1 MAERSRGGGCGCCGC
16 LFGTLLLFAV
26 IFFLGFCFLY
36 FTTTSA
42 LDRLTIRGPFPSA
55 STQFNRQT
63 YTAAR
68 QKLDRFFADPAERTL
83 ILSNNEVNA
92 LLADSP
98 ELRLLGR
105 GVFAIFY
112 QNAAEVYCSLPL
124 SVPFLPRH
132 YLNCSFELRPYM
144 RGGDFAL
151 GVSRIDRG
159 GRPLAEAELQNYQNV
174 VVPQVEKLLSSIN
187 RLSPSGPV
195 RDVRIE
201 NGNLVL
207 VR

>member
-16 LFGTLLLFAV
+16 LFGTLLLLAV
-26 IFFLGFCFLY
+26 VFFLGFCFLY

-42 LDRLTIRGPFPSA
+42 VDRLTIRGPFPSA

-68 QKLDRFFADPAERTL
+68 QRLDRFFADPAERTL
-83 ILSNNEVNA
+83 KLSNSELNA

-98 ELRLLGR
+98 ELRILGR
-105 GVFAIFY
+105 GIFAILN
-112 QNAAEVYCSLPL
+112 QSAAEVYCSLPL
-124 SVPFLPRH
+124 NVPFLPRR
-132 YLNCSFELRPYM
+132 YLNYSFELRPYM
-144 RGGDFAL
+144 RGGDVAL

-159 GRPLAEAELQNYQNV
+159 GRPLAAAELQNYQNV
-174 VVPQVEKLLSSIN
+174 VVPQIEKLLSRIN

-201 NGNLVL
+201 NGDLVL
-207 VR
+207 DH

>member
-1 MAERSRGGGCGCCGC
+1 MADRSRGGGCGCCGC
-16 LFGTLLLFAV
+16 LLGTLLLLAAL
-26 IFFLGFCFLY
+26 FFLGFCFLY

-68 QKLDRFFADPAERTL
+68 QKVDRFFADPAERALT
-83 ILSNNEVNA
+83 LSNSEVNA

-98 ELRLLGR
+98 ELHILGR
-105 GVFAIFY
+105 GVFAIFN
-112 QNAAEVYCSLPL
+112 QNVAEVYCSLPL
-124 SVPFLPRH
+124 SVPFLPRR
-132 YLNCSFELRPYM
+132 YLNYSFELRPFM
-144 RGGDFAL
+144 RGEDVAL
-151 GVSRIDRG
+151 GVSRVDRG
-159 GRPLAEAELQNYQNV
+159 GRPLGAAEMQNYQTV
-174 VVPQVEKLLSSIN
+174 VVQQMEKLLSSIN
-187 RLSPSGPV
+187 KLSPNGGV

-207 VR
+207 AR

>member
-16 LFGTLLLFAV
+16 LFGTLLLLAV
-26 IFFLGFCFLY
+26 IFFLGSCFLY

-42 LDRLTIRGPFPSA
+42 LDRLAIRGPFPSEY
-55 STQFNRQT
+55 TQFDRKT

-68 QKLDRFFADPAERTL
+68 QKLDRFFADPAEHTL
-83 ILSNNEVNA
+83 TLSNSEVNA

-98 ELRLLGR
+98 ELRILRR
-105 GVFAIFY
+105 GVFAIFR
-112 QNAAEVYCSLPL
+112 QSAAEVYCSLPL
-124 SVPFLPRH
+124 NVPFLPRR
-132 YLNCSFELRPYM
+132 YLNYSFELRPLM
-144 RGGDFAL
+144 RGGDVAL

-159 GRPLAEAELQNYQNV
+159 GRPLAAAEFQNYQNV
-174 VVPQVEKLLSSIN
+174 VVPQIEKLLSSIN
-187 RLSPSGPV
+187 RLSPNGRL